1 QPTRKGANTIQAEIS
16 RPEDLAFALPI
27 RTGSDTGNMGNGS
40 ISAGEVLSLVDAS
53 SDPLP
58 AFATPGQLSPPIV
71 IRFTS
76 ATTYDVLDN
85 TDPANPVHLNPPMR
99 EQIFVP
105 GRDNLIFSGAVG
117 ETRVTGNHLTFPL
130 INYPVRSEE

>member
-1 QPTRKGANTIQAEIS
+1 QPTRKAGGAIRAEIS

-27 RTGSDTGNMGNGS
+27 RTGSDIGNMGNGS
-40 ISAGEVLSLVDAS
+40 ISAGEVLSLVDS
-53 SDPLP
+53 SGNLLP

-85 TDPANPVHLNPPMR
+85 TDPSNPVHLNPPIR
-99 EQIFVP
+99 EQ
-105 GRDNLIFSGAVG
+105 
-117 ETRVTGNHLTFPL
+117 TF
-130 INYPVRSEE
+130 I